1 METQPRLKT
10 IEMVRNAIKQ
20 HDRQYSVYQ
29 LWKRLPKK
37 MMYQTYKTIINHLLD
52 NSEIMTDGSG
62 KISCLQT
69 PLESRKTRRDDI
81 ISGLSHYG
89 YDIIS
94 LKKIKK
100 HDILPLNDL
109 IMDILMRYP
118 EARFIEAIPT
128 LMIKNRIDYFELYR
142 KAYDYGLVNIIGFL
156 IEISFILA
164 GKRDI
169 SYLKPL
175 LTELKKQKE
184 DRIFYLG
191 GIKERDFMEKRTPDI
206 MRKWNLRGMF
216 SVDDFRKEA
225 YS

>member
-20 HDRQYSVYQ
+20 HDREYSVYQ

-52 NSEIMTDGSG
+52 NNEIMMDGG
-62 KISCLQT
+62 RKISCLQT
-69 PLESRKTRRDDI
+69 PLKLRKIGREDI
-81 ISGLSHYG
+81 ISSLSHYG

-94 LKKIKK
+94 LKNIRKQN
-100 HDILPLNDL
+100 ILSLNDL
-109 IMDILMRYP
+109 IIDILIRYP

-142 KAYDYGLVNIIGFL
+142 KAYDYRLVNIIGFL

-175 LTELKKQKE
+175 LDELKKQKE
-184 DRIFYLG
+184 DKIYYLG
-191 GIKERDFMEKRTPDI
+191 DIRKRDFLEKRTPNI
-206 MRKWNLRGMF
+206 MKKWNLRGIF